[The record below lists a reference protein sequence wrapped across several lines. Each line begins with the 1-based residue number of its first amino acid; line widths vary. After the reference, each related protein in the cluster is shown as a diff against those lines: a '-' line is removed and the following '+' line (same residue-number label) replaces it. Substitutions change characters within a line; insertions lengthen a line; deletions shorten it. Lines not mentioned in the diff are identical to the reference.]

1 MKREDGAPGKM
12 PTGKSV
18 AAPATVGEL
27 TSNLKATVLD
37 AWEGDCSRAEKA
49 LLASPETGLMA

>member
-1 MKREDGAPGKM
+1 M
-12 PTGKSV
+12 PTGNSV